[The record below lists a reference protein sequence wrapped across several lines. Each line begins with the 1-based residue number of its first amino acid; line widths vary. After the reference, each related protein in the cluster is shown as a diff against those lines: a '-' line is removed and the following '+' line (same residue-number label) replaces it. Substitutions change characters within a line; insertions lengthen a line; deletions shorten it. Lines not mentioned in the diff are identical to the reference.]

1 MMFLNDFV
9 LLSKD
14 NIYSLISRAPLKY
27 EEFSD
32 WQQMMTNI
40 DKTKIYSILMNIS
53 LDYTWNTITI
63 EVN

>member
-1 MMFLNDFV
+1 MFLNNFV

-14 NIYSLISRAPLKY
+14 IIKLISRVLLNY
-27 EEFSD
+27 EEFCN
-32 WQQMMTNI
+32 WQQTMTNI
-40 DKTKIYSILMNIS
+40 DQTKIS